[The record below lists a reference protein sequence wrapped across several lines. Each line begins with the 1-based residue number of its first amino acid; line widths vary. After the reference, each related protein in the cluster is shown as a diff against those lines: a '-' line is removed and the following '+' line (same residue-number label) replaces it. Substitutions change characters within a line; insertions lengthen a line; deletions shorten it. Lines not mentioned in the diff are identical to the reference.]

1 MSYIIYNKGALLM
14 VSLLLIMNVSKG
26 QSSLAYIP
34 ASPAD
39 SFLRIKNLNPYFLL
53 QVDSLMQYQLESN
66 KDHVYWYLRDAP
78 AGVSIGKDN
87 GVITAKVEKSYFLS
101 GKLKY
106 DREYT
111 VGVGM
116 QRLDYPLEKTDTFF
130 TIQFYN
136 TEIIPSTLKPSVNG
150 TLTVDEGETV
160 SFSIQ
165 CENGNFPVEHI
176 TFFADATLINYTAL
190 QDCNQEF
197 TWTPGFDVVKETD
210 SAKVKIVNIGFVGSN
225 RLMQK
230 DTAFVKIIVRD
241 ALNFRL
247 ALEEYNKQVAAV
259 SNYTNQLKYTFLQLD
274 KNVKQTKNLRTTF
287 DITGSATALTGTVL
301 SSSAKPS
308 AVNTGRV
315 LPGIGISLVP
325 VKEAVAP
332 PKTVDENHASM
343 IRSSVKRLEY
353 MIRDNSLTGERDA
366 QIMVKREKLKE
377 ELKQIQVQLIDIPV
391 EVTYSMTPEELNQYF
406 NSRKVNRKYGVKK

>member
-1 MSYIIYNKGALLM
+1 MI
-14 VSLLLIMNVSKG
+14 SLLLIMNGSKG
-26 QSSLAYIP
+26 QSTLAYLP
-34 ASPAD
+34 ANPAD
-39 SFLRIKNLNPYFLL
+39 SMLRIKNLNPYFLL
-53 QVDSLMQYQLESN
+53 QVDSMLQYQLESN
-66 KDHVYWYLRDAP
+66 KEHVYWYLRDAP

-101 GKLKY
+101 GKLNY

-116 QRLDYPLEKTDTFF
+116 QSLDYPLEKTDTFF
-130 TIQFYN
+130 TIKFYN
-136 TEIIPSTLKPSVNG
+136 TEIIPSKLKLSVNG
-150 TLTVDEGETV
+150 TLTVEEGETV

-176 TFFADATLINYTAL
+176 TFFADATLINYTAV

-197 TWTPGFDVVKETD
+197 RWTPGFDVVKETD
-210 SAKVKIVNIGFVGSN
+210 AAKVRIVNLGFVGSN

-230 DTAFVKIIVRD
+230 DTATVKIIVRD

-274 KNVKQTKNLRTTF
+274 KNVKRTKNMRTTF

-301 SSSAKPS
+301 SSSAKQS

-332 PKTVDENHASM
+332 PKTVDENQASM

-353 MIRDNSLTGERDA
+353 MIRDNSLTGDRDA

-406 NSRKVNRKYGVKK
+406 NSRKVNKKYGLKK